1 MVYLDAKSGEL
12 PKLLS
17 GDKTMIIRGA
27 AGRIIPSGRVS
38 VGDFLYLAEND
49 GGGLVQAKTKTVS
62 VFNSEKTDTG
72 ESTALVF
79 EQQDFFTTHWPAN
92 KTMGW

>member
-17 GDKTMIIRGA
+17 SDKTMIIWGA

-38 VGDFLYLAEND
+38 VGDFLYLAKND
-49 GGGLVQAKTKTVS
+49 GGGLVQPKTKTVS

-79 EQQDFFTTHWPAN
+79 E
-92 KTMGW
+92 